1 MQRQLEI
8 DFASAVLLFLSS
20 LISSC
25 RNAILNILQT
35 GFFGERVA
43 LFVSMLYTTPMK
55 NVKDQ
60 KAKQKLQ
67 RQENCNLI
75 HNASIL

>member
-25 RNAILNILQT
+25 RNDILNILQR

-43 LFVSMLYTTPMK
+43 LFVSML
-55 NVKDQ
+55 
-60 KAKQKLQ
+60 
-67 RQENCNLI
+67 
-75 HNASIL
+75 